1 MGHIAV
7 YNATAKIPMDQA
19 WLKLKDLSQAAN
31 YVPGINKCTITTAK
45 KEGVGAS
52 RRVSGPHQALDETVI
67 EWNEGRGFAIRLH
80 NGDKPAKPFADASFT
95 YRIDKVDDS
104 SCKLTCTMTYK
115 MGMGFLGNVL
125 HGLFLG
131 GLIRNNIRDVALSMA
146 YFYETGKKPSKEDLI
161 RLRAEDK
168 KNAKPFP

>member
-7 YNATAKIPMDQA
+7 YNATANIPAEQA
-19 WLKLKDLSQAAN
+19 WAKLKDLSLAHN
-31 YVPGINKCTITTAK
+31 YVPGIDKCEVTTAQ

-52 RRVSGPHQALDETVI
+52 RRVSGPKQWLDETVT
-67 EWNEGRGFAIRLH
+67 EWNEGRGFTIRLH
-80 NGDKPAKPFADASFT
+80 KKDKGPAPMKAATFT
-95 YRIDKVDDS
+95 YRIDKVDAKH
-104 SCKLTCTMTYK
+104 CKLTCTMTYE
-115 MGMGFLGNVL
+115 LGGLLNLL

-131 GLIRNNIRDVALSMA
+131 NMIRDNIRDVTLSMA
-146 YFYETGKKPSKEDLI
+146 YFYETGKSSTPEDVK